1 MLRDHP
7 MSAEAADKLQAEFE
21 KVWKGSPRVRRM
33 SNAQINALIRRLAET
48 LAEDD
53 GHPAPLIV
61 EC

>member
-1 MLRDHP
+1 